1 MAESADSENAAWV
14 SIELP
19 LAPAQAIDYV
29 RNVERFLRLNPHL
42 EIARLER
49 SADGR
54 YRLEGLNEM
63 NGLAVSC
70 GLTLQ
75 DTSADGFR
83 LDYDSGLKLAT
94 AVTAAPHAAGALL
107 TIRETY
113 RQPESEADLAQVDRS
128 LTPWGMS
135 IRRHLLGLSR
145 WGRIPLYRGWRER
158 FWLGMRPRER
168 RIVRLIAWVTLLE
181 FVVFLFVLAILV
193 IESGSG

>member
-1 MAESADSENAAWV
+1 MAEPATDNAAWV

-19 LAPAQAIDYV
+19 LAPQQALDCV

-42 EIARLER
+42 DIARFER
-49 SADGR
+49 EADGR

-75 DTSADGFR
+75 DDGANGFR

-94 AVTAAPHAAGALL
+94 QVTAAAHAAGTLL
-107 TIRETY
+107 TIRESY
-113 RQPESEADLAQVDRS
+113 RQPESEADLSQVDRS
-128 LTPWGMS
+128 LTPWGMA
-135 IRRHLLGLSR
+135 IRRHILGLSR
-145 WGRIPLYRGWRER
+145 WGRIPLYRWWRER
-158 FWLGMRPRER
+158 IWPGMRPRER
-168 RIVRLIAWVTLLE
+168 RIARLIAWVTALE

-193 IESGSG
+193 IEAGRG